1 MAATTPNSEEDTE
14 LTMCDVLQEE
24 QELEED
30 ANAVLGGSDDTNCSY
45 DKGYVLRQALYAC
58 TTCCTGGDAGVCLAC
73 CYACH
78 DGHDIIELYTK
89 RNFRC
94 DCGNSKFN
102 GKNCTLRPNKD
113 LVNSK
118 NKYNHNFKGLYCSCI
133 RPYPDLEDSVSDE
146 MIQCIFCE
154 DWYHGRHIG
163 VFEIPDDY
171 FEMICYKCMDAN
183 KFLYSYAKNY
193 SVKTDSSPGKKA
205 KADFASVAVKDSLKL
220 EQLSTSNGHISN
232 EVTVKNEDE
241 EIDVVKMEPVAMN
254 GSLSPTVEV
263 KKCDMKTEPGS
274 SHCVELTSSTS
285 SGKTEMQLTET
296 LAEKK
301 MEAPIKN
308 DCNGTS
314 IERGQQCI
322 LQGIDADKDVTG
334 GSIFWPE
341 NWRNELCRCP
351 NCMSMYGMLK
361 CEFLLNPDDTIQ
373 AYEEQG
379 KGRSKESQYDQGLS
393 ALGRLDRVRQM
404 EAVRAYTNM
413 KGELKEY
420 LKEFAVN
427 KRTVCESDIKEFF
440 ERMAK
445 KQKLNNGV
453 PHFCR

>member
-1 MAATTPNSEEDTE
+1 MAATTLNSEEDTE

-58 TTCCTGGDAGVCLAC
+58 KTCCAEGNAGVCLAC

-78 DGHDIIELYTK
+78 DGHDIVELYTK

-102 GKNCTLRPNKD
+102 GKNCTLQPNKD
-113 LVNSK
+113 AVNSR
-118 NKYNHNFKGLYCSCI
+118 NKYNHNFKGLYCSCS
-133 RPYPDLEDSVSDE
+133 RPYPDLEDAVPDE

-163 VFEIPDDY
+163 VEVPDDY
-171 FEMICYKCMDAN
+171 SEMICYKCMDAN
-183 KFLYSYAKNY
+183 KFLYSYAKSY
-193 SVKTDSSPGKKA
+193 SVKVDSSPEKKKTGIVSA
-205 KADFASVAVKDSLKL
+205 IATDSMKSEPLAI
-220 EQLSTSNGHISN
+220 SNGHN
-232 EVTVKNEDE
+232 DKVKVKNENE
-241 EIDVVKMEPVAMN
+241 EIVDVVKIEPKN
-254 GSLSPTVEV
+254 GCISSAVEV
-263 KKCDMKTEPGS
+263 NTSALKPAPGSSNCVEQKNSSITTNPRKMEIQLLSDASSEIKTEPI
-274 SHCVELTSSTS
+274 
-285 SGKTEMQLTET
+285 
-296 LAEKK
+296 
-301 MEAPIKN
+301 IKIE
-308 DCNGTS
+308 CNGTTNE
-314 IERGQQCI
+314 IEQQCM
-322 LQGIDADKDVTG
+322 LKGIDADKDVTS

-341 NWRNELCRCP
+341 NWRNELCHCP
-351 NCMSMYGMLK
+351 NCMNMYGMLK
-361 CEFLLNPDDTIQ
+361 CEFLLNLDDTIQ

-420 LKEFAVN
+420 LKKFADD

-445 KQKLNNGV
+445 KKKLNNGV